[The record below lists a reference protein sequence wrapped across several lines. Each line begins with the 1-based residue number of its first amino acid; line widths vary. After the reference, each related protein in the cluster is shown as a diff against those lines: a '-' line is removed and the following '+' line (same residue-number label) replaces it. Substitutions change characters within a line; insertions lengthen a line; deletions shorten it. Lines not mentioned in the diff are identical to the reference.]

1 MLSKEILFKYKEKY
15 IFKKMLSKN
24 VTYIKQKKSGDT
36 IFKSDKELKSNFIRI
51 LLSITQ
57 EYITYKAKN

>member
-1 MLSKEILFKYKEKY
+1 MLSKEILSKYKEKY

-24 VTYIKQKKSGDT
+24 VTYINQKKSGDT